1 MTISVTKVV
10 YSGVHDR
17 GVLVL
22 PDWVRSELL
31 NLEKPDIND
40 LHTQSV
46 IQKYPLGAML
56 KDWPQPG
63 DRWRYCKA
71 GETVAI
77 GHQGFLKCNRNSCP
91 GISGGAGSEAAL
103 YADAVAGQNYVDL
116 TDTNSRAKNYY
127 EGATMWLLNDTTGHY
142 DEHRII
148 GNDVGTAAYCRVY
161 IPEPGLRAAHTTTT
175 GTVQVYRSIY
185 SNVGSMLTGGGQPWK
200 SALGMAHL
208 PLTSAY
214 YFWLHTAG
222 EEWGTG
228 ASTWPGQTAY
238 QRTVMANVDGSL
250 IGKAAATY
258 LYQTVGFLLEGTAS
272 DYGDVHF
279 MLQLDQ

>member
-1 MTISVTKVV
+1 MAIEISKVT
-10 YSGVHDR
+10 YPSREHI
-17 GVLVL
+17 VL
-22 PDWVRSELL
+22 PPAVRSDLI
-31 NLEKPDIND
+31 NLKVPDEDD
-40 LHTQSV
+40 LFVQSA
-46 IQKYPLGAML
+46 IQLYPLGAQL
-56 KDWPQPG
+56 RNFPAPG
-63 DRWRYCKA
+63 DLWRYCLA

-77 GHQGFLKCNRNSCP
+77 GHQGFLKCNKNSCP
-91 GISGGAGSEAAL
+91 GIAGGAGSEAAL
-103 YADAVAGQNYVDL
+103 YADAADGQNYLDL

-127 EGATMWLLNDTTGHY
+127 EGASIWILNDTTGKY
-142 DEHRII
+142 DKYFIV
-148 GNDVGTAAYCRVY
+148 GNDAGSAAYCRVY
-161 IPEPGLRAAHTTTT
+161 IHPLLRAAHLITS
-175 GTVQVYRSIY
+175 GTVQAYRSVY
-185 SNVGSMLTGGGQPWK
+185 SNVGSLLTSGNQNWK

-238 QRTVMANVDGSL
+238 QREVYANTDGSL
-250 IGKAAATY
+250 IGKTASTY
-258 LYQTVGFLLEGTAS
+258 LYQRVGFLLEGTAS